1 MQLKSPIINLYC
13 LLYLLQITPAHDPN
27 DFLVGKRHN
36 MEFINIFSDDGMIN
50 RNGGREFE
58 GLKRFDA
65 RVAVIEALKSK
76 VSFTISCQNKCT
88 GFL

>member
-1 MQLKSPIINLYC
+1 M
-13 LLYLLQITPAHDPN
+13 QITLAHDPN

-36 MEFINIFSDDGMIN
+36 LEFINIFSDDGMIN
-50 RNGGREFE
+50 SNGGREFE

-88 GFL
+88 GFLQRC

>member
-1 MQLKSPIINLYC
+1 M
-13 LLYLLQITPAHDPN
+13 QITPAHDPN

-36 MEFINIFSDDGMIN
+36 LEFINIFSDDGMIN
-50 RNGGREFE
+50 SNGGREFE

-65 RVAVIEALKSK
+65 RVVVIEALKSK
-76 VSFTISCQNKCT
+76 VSFTISCQNKST